1 MAVNPDSGLGR
12 RAGLLAFSAFT
23 KPEKEKSTKML
34 LDDGKRFVAFFDIL
48 GFSSLGRE
56 RWLNGGFHLRPM
68 IPESNGPGQLT
79 WERCPP

>member
-1 MAVNPDSGLGR
+1 MAVNPDSDLGR
-12 RAGLLAFSAFT
+12 RAGLLAFSAFA
-23 KPEKEKSTKML
+23 KPEKKKSTKML

-48 GFSSLGRE
+48 GFSFLGRE

>member
-1 MAVNPDSGLGR
+1 M
-12 RAGLLAFSAFT
+12 
-23 KPEKEKSTKML
+23 ML